1 MPEQSLPFV
10 LTVFA
15 GFFAIMNP
23 ITNTAIFIG
32 LTEGLGRDTKR
43 RIAAKSTI
51 TAFFI
56 VLVLALFG
64 KLIFAF
70 FGLTLPAFRITGGI
84 LIFIVGLELLRGATA
99 SSHAPVRGNG
109 AFDDAPTANEAQL
122 EMAISPLATPI
133 LAGPGTIVTAV
144 SFTAEGTPVQDVLVL
159 VVFALICLWTYWM
172 FISGETLVRYLGK
185 NAIAVVAKLM
195 GLILATLGV
204 HMLSQGIYGSVV
216 EGIEFVTQR

>member
-1 MPEQSLPFV
+1 MSESLPFV
-10 LTVFA
+10 LMVFA

-32 LTEGLGRDTKR
+32 LTEGFGRATKR

-64 KLIFAF
+64 KLIFSF
-70 FGLTLPAFRITGGI
+70 FGLTLPAFRITGGV
-84 LIFIVGLELLRGATA
+84 LVFMVGLDLLSGETA
-99 SSHAPVRGNG
+99 SSHAPVGETER
-109 AFDDAPTANEAQL
+109 DATNPSVNEAQL

-133 LAGPGTIVTAV
+133 LAGPGTIVTAI

-159 VVFALICLWTYWM
+159 VIFALICLWTYGM
-172 FISGETLVRYLGK
+172 FISGEKLVRYLGK

-204 HMLSQGIYGSVV
+204 HMLSQGIYGSVI
-216 EGIEFVTQR
+216 EGIEFVTQH